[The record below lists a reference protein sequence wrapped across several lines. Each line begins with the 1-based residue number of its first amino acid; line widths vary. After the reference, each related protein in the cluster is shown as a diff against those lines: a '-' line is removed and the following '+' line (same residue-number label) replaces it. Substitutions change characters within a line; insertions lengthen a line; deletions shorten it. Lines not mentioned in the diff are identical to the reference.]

1 MPLEQTEIIDEIVPP
16 NEEQKIGLVV
26 ADSGSVTEPKRRLNL
41 LKKKIEHYLEAAM
54 EGAVHP
60 RYRYTDPND
69 FYIEVVCARPPTR
82 QMLQIKEVARN
93 GDTKHILKVN
103 YREAQNGVWSEAG
116 PADAATPIEGLTTD
130 SLDALISAAFDAG
143 HNCLR
148 AGETPSLLLF
158 VQNAQAYLV
167 SMEEFESDEEVA
179 PALADWAAGNTS
191 GVSACV
197 LVRLASCQID
207 ARQTNALVGHVLQAG
222 AKEGLILAQQLY
234 EDNGFFHGSGT
245 LLFLGCCQNP
255 LIGSR

>member
-1 MPLEQTEIIDEIVPP
+1 MPLEHTEIIDEIVPP
-16 NEEQKIGLVV
+16 NDEQKIGLVI
-26 ADSGSVTEPKRRLNL
+26 ADSGSVTEPRRRLNL
-41 LKKKIEHYLEAAM
+41 LKKKFEHYLEAAM
-54 EGAVHP
+54 EGAVDP
-60 RYRYTDPND
+60 RYRYADPND
-69 FYIEVVCARPPTR
+69 FYIEVICARPPTR
-82 QMLQIKEVARN
+82 QMLQITEIADH
-93 GDTKHILKVN
+93 DTKHILKVN
-103 YREAQNGVWSEAG
+103 YREAQNGIWSEAS
-116 PADAATPIEGLTTD
+116 AANAATPIEGLATD
-130 SLDALISAAFDAG
+130 SLDTLIAAAFDAG

-167 SMEEFESDEEVA
+167 SMEEFESDDEVV

-207 ARQTNALVGHVLQAG
+207 ARPTDALVAHVLQAG

-245 LLFLGCCQNP
+245 LLFLGCCQNS

>member
-16 NEEQKIGLVV
+16 NEEQKIGLVI
-26 ADSGSVTEPKRRLNL
+26 ADSGSVAEPKRRLKL
-41 LKKKIEHYLEAAM
+41 LKKKFEHYLEAAK

-69 FYIEVVCARPPTR
+69 FYIEVICARPPTR
-82 QMLQIKEVARN
+82 QMLQITEVADH
-93 GDTKHILKVN
+93 DTKHILKVN
-103 YREAQNGVWSEAG
+103 YREAQNGIWSEAS
-116 PADAATPIEGLTTD
+116 AANAATPIEGLATD
-130 SLDALISAAFDAG
+130 SLDTLIAAGFDAG

-167 SMEEFESDEEVA
+167 SMEEFESDDEVA
-179 PALADWAAGNTS
+179 PALADWAAGNTT

-207 ARQTNALVGHVLQAG
+207 ARQTNALVAHVLQAG
-222 AKEGLILAQQLY
+222 AKEGLMLAQQLY

-255 LIGSR
+255 LIGNR